1 MSFVEKLKLRWGIT
15 SNWQVL
21 IIFIVFGI
29 TGSSSLKVA
38 APILSFLGI
47 SAGSMN
53 PYLYWPLRII
63 IIFPVYQVL
72 LLIFGTL
79 CGQFHF
85 FWNFEKKMMAR
96 MIGRKK

>member
-1 MSFVEKLKLRWGIT
+1 MSFIEKLKLRWGIT

-29 TGSSSLKVA
+29 TGSSSLRVA
-38 APILSFLGI
+38 TPILGFLGI
-47 SAGSMN
+47 SSGSMS
-53 PYLYWPLRII
+53 PYLYWPLRVI

-79 CGQFHF
+79 CGQFQF
-85 FWNFEKKMMAR
+85 FWNFEKKMMTR